1 MHLDVKG
8 LAKLQDAVPREDRV
22 IDLGAPCKVCAIRR
36 AASESQLTEEDE
48 THLLSIASN
57 VHLASGQLL
66 FAEGEAAEHLYSVVE
81 GTMRLCKMM
90 PDGRRQITGF
100 LFPGDFLGL
109 ADDDVY
115 AYSAEAVGRCSLYR
129 YSFAQLRQ
137 LIERYPDMEHKLC
150 AIARHELAE
159 AQDQLLLLGRKTAR
173 ERVASFLVMLLE
185 RAARHGQEGNRLTM
199 PMTREDIADYLGMAT
214 ETISRTFTEFRSE
227 GLIASD
233 HVKDITL
240 LERDT
245 LETIAGG
252 LD

>member
-8 LAKLQDAVPREDRV
+8 FAKLQDAVPREDRA
-22 IDLGAPCKVCAIRR
+22 IDLGAPCRVCAIRH
-36 AASESQLTEEDE
+36 AASESRFSEDDE
-48 THLLSIASN
+48 AQLLSIAFQLQL
-57 VHLASGQLL
+57 VSGQLL
-66 FAEGEAAEHLYSVVE
+66 FAEAEPAEYLYSVVE

-109 ADDDVY
+109 ADDESY

-129 YSFAQLRQ
+129 YSFVQLRQ
-137 LIERYPDMEHKLC
+137 LMERYPDMERKLC
-150 AIARHELAE
+150 AVARHELAE

-173 ERVASFLVMLLE
+173 ERVASFLVMLVE
-185 RAARHGQEGNRLTM
+185 RAVRQGQEGNRLTM

-227 GLIASD
+227 GLIASE

-240 LERDT
+240 LEREA
-245 LETIAGG
+245 LKAIAGG
-252 LD
+252 LA

>member
-8 LAKLQDAVPREDRV
+8 LAKLHDAVPRESRP
-22 IDLGAPCKVCAIRR
+22 IDLGAPCKVCAIRH
-36 AASESQLTEEDE
+36 AASESRLNEQDAAHLFTIASYVQLT
-48 THLLSIASN
+48 
-57 VHLASGQLL
+57 SGQLL
-66 FAEGEAAEHLYSVVE
+66 FAESEPAENLYTVIE

-115 AYSAEAVGRCSLYR
+115 AYTAEAVGRCSLYR
-129 YSFAQLRQ
+129 YSFVQLRQ
-137 LIERYPDMEHKLC
+137 LMERYPDMEHKLC

-173 ERVASFLVMLLE
+173 ERVASFLVMLLD

-240 LERDT
+240 LEQDT
-245 LETIAGG
+245 LETIASG
-252 LD
+252 LA